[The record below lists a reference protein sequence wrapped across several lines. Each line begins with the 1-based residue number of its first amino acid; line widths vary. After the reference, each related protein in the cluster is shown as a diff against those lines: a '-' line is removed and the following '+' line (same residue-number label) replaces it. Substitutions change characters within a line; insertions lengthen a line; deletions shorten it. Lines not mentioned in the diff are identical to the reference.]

1 MAALRVADPPNNVR
15 AERKDN
21 LPLYLKATLNGQVP
35 VQVIRDASPN
45 AFRGFYT
52 VELIPS
58 GAIDDRQFVPMESV
72 EQ

>member
-1 MAALRVADPPNNVR
+1 MTLRLVDPPNNVL
-15 AERKDN
+15 AEKKGN
-21 LPLYLKATLNGQVP
+21 LPLRLQAPLNGQVQ
-35 VQVIRDASPN
+35 VQVIRDASPK

-58 GAIDDRQFVPMESV
+58 GAMDDRQLVPTESV

>member
-1 MAALRVADPPNNVR
+1 MTLRLVDPPNNVL
-15 AERKDN
+15 AEKKGN
-21 LPLYLKATLNGQVP
+21 LPLRLKATLNGQVP

-58 GAIDDRQFVPMESV
+58 GVIDDRQLMPTESV